1 MRRLLQPWIPIGRI
15 SVLANLHG
23 GAARFR
29 TIVAG
34 RSWALLWVRRDLS
47 MPATPPESRPTMRE
61 AIDQADAASVPT
73 GEQAEQDARNA
84 LGETRSQSADDLRKH
99 LGESTPS
106 NPPVPT
112 TKETP

>member
-1 MRRLLQPWIPIGRI
+1 MRRLFQPWIPIGRI

-34 RSWALLWVRRDLS
+34 RSWALLWVRKDRS
-47 MPATPPESRPTMRE
+47 MPAVPPKDRPTMRE

-73 GEQAEQDARNA
+73 
-84 LGETRSQSADDLRKH
+84 
-99 LGESTPS
+99 
-106 NPPVPT
+106 

>member
-34 RSWALLWVRRDLS
+34 RSWALLLVRKDLS
-47 MPATPPESRPTMRE
+47 MPAVPHEDRPTMRE
-61 AIDQADAASVPT
+61 AIDRADAAS
-73 GEQAEQDARNA
+73 A
-84 LGETRSQSADDLRKH
+84 
-99 LGESTPS
+99 
-106 NPPVPT
+106 PT
-112 TKETP
+112 TKDAGEPS